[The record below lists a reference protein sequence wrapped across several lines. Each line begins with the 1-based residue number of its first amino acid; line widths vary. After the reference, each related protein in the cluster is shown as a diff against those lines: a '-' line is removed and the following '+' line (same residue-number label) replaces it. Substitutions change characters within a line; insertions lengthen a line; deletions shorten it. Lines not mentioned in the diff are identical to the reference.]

1 MRHLHAVRS
10 SCALIALLCMSS
22 PGCGSAPAGEA
33 DAGAGC
39 PTACDDQLFCN
50 GVEQCV
56 EGACT
61 PGVPPCGGQL
71 RCVEA
76 ELMCRPPCETPDGDG
91 DGVDSILCGGPDCDD
106 DDPNRFPGNLEAC
119 DLVDQD
125 CDPSTVGTTDGD
137 EDGAVSAEC
146 CNGEVCGPDCD
157 DAEAAVGPA
166 AGEACNEADDDCDG
180 DVDEGVQRLFWPDT
194 DGDGF
199 GATGVLPTRGCLPVT
214 GQVENTLDCADD
226 NQSVNPT
233 AAEVCNGADDNCNG
247 TADDPTL
254 SAIACT
260 TAFGSP
266 ARTTMACE
274 QAMCTIAACGGTY
287 QDCNE
292 ELSDGCE
299 TDTARDGEHCG
310 ACGNECGLFAACV
323 EGVCDRVVDVEAG
336 RLHACAVLST
346 GRVACW
352 GGTRRGQGGDFSTAD
367 KPVPSLVLGL
377 TDAIEVDSGGQYSCA
392 LTPRGVD
399 CWGGNDQGQNGS
411 GLSVYREPL
420 PRWVFDALEGGE
432 VLGVSAGM
440 FHACAWG
447 LWDDPMSGALVPGAS
462 CWGSDFKGAL
472 GRDFDPT
479 RCVDSICTPALVPN
493 LQVIES
499 AAGREFSC
507 FRTATGTYCAG
518 TGASGVLGVGS
529 MPPANTGVPLEVV
542 NGAGLVELAAGDY
555 HICARRSTGVVCW
568 GSGLA
573 RQNGDA
579 GALDRLMP
587 GAVAGTDGTEVA
599 LCSAITHSCA
609 LRTDGTVRCW
619 GDGSRGQLGRG
630 TLETSRATALE
641 VTGLSDV
648 VDVSCGGWFT
658 CALTAASE
666 VYCWGDNTARQLGS
680 LVTAASMSIPT
691 PTRIP
696 EL

>member
-1 MRHLHAVRS
+1 MRHLHPVRI
-10 SCALIALLCMSS
+10 SCALVALLCS
-22 PGCGSAPAGEA
+22 PSIGCESATVNV
-33 DAGAGC
+33 DAGASC
-39 PTACDDQLFCN
+39 PTPCDDGLFCN
-50 GVEQCV
+50 GVELCV
-56 EGACT
+56 EGLCA
-61 PGVPPCGGQL
+61 PGIAPCGGQL

-76 ELMCRPPCETPDGDG
+76 DLMCRPPCETPDGDG
-91 DGVDSILCGGPDCDD
+91 DGVDSVLCGGADCDD
-106 DDPNRFPGNLEAC
+106 DDAGRFPGNLEAC
-119 DLVDQD
+119 DAVDQD
-125 CDPSTVGTTDGD
+125 CDPSTLGTTDAD
-137 EDGAVSAEC
+137 EDGAVSAAC
-146 CNGEVCGPDCD
+146 CDGDVCGPDCNEAD
-157 DAEAAVGPA
+157 AAVGPT
-166 AGEACNEADDDCDG
+166 GTEVCNDADDDCDG

-199 GATGVLPTRGCLPVT
+199 GALDVDPTRGCLPAS
-214 GQVENTLDCADD
+214 GQVENTLDCADGD
-226 NQSVNPT
+226 QTVNPT

-247 TADDPTL
+247 TVDDPTL

-274 QAMCTIAACGGTY
+274 EAACTIAGCGGSY
-287 QDCNE
+287 QDCNT

-299 TDTARDGEHCG
+299 TDTARDAQHCG
-310 ACGNECGLFAACV
+310 ACDNSCGLFAACV

-352 GGTRRGQGGDFSTAD
+352 GGTRRGQGGDFATAD

-377 TDAIEVDSGGQYSCA
+377 TDAITLDSGGQYTCA

-411 GLSVYREPL
+411 GESVYREPL

-447 LWDDPMSGALVPGAS
+447 LWDDVLSGALVPGAS
-462 CWGSDFKGAL
+462 CWGSDFSGAL
-472 GRDFDPT
+472 GRNFDAT
-479 RCVDSICTPALVPN
+479 RCEGTICTPALVPD
-493 LQVIES
+493 LPVIEA

-529 MPPANTGVPLEVV
+529 PAPANTGVPLEVV
-542 NGAGLVELAAGDY
+542 NGAGLLELAAGDY
-555 HICARRSTGVVCW
+555 HLCARRSTGVVCW
-568 GSGLA
+568 GSGQA

-579 GALDRLMP
+579 GALDRMLP
-587 GAVAGTDGTEVA
+587 AAVAGTDGSEVA
-599 LCSAITHSCA
+599 LCSAIVHSCA
-609 LRTDGTVRCW
+609 LRSDGTVRCW
-619 GDGSRGQLGRG
+619 GDGTRGQLGRG
-630 TLETSRATALE
+630 TVETPRANALE

-648 VDVSCGGWFT
+648 VDISCGGWFT
-658 CALTAASE
+658 CALTESAE
-666 VYCWGDNTARQLGS
+666 VFCWGDNTARQLGS
-680 LVTAASMSIPT
+680 LVPVTSLSIST